1 MNQSYVLASLVAA
14 VALAACGKQEEA
26 PVAPPAPVAA
36 PAPAPEPVVA
46 AEPAASAASD
56 AMAPASAASGS

>member
-1 MNQSYVLASLVAA
+1 MNKSYVLASLVAA

-26 PVAPPAPVAA
+26 PVAPPAPVVEPA
-36 PAPAPEPVVA
+36 PAPAVA